1 MPIEL
6 APPLNEEDIAL
17 MNAVL
22 NNVGICVGISNAICC
37 KYWVEQSRTGYTRT
51 FTNQADFEAE
61 VDKLY
66 FEEEQYRL

>member
-6 APPLNEEDIAL
+6 APPLGEDDIYL
-17 MNAVL
+17 LNAVL
-22 NNVGICVGISNAICC
+22 NNVGIFVSMNNGRYLV
-37 KYWVEQSRTGYTRT
+37 KQQRTSYTRV
-51 FTNQADFEAE
+51 FTNQAEFEAE